1 MLSYLNYMNSNE
13 VTILTDA
20 ILELYLAIKIR
31 SSEEVS
37 KYKTDRA
44 LAREYDRRTSRLG
57 KGVVKVGN
65 CVLVARLH
73 QTKC

>member
-1 MLSYLNYMNSNE
+1 MNSNE

-37 KYKTDRA
+37 TIL
-44 LAREYDRRTSRLG
+44 LAWLCSLRTWLR
-57 KGVVKVGN
+57 N
-65 CVLVARLH
+65 C
-73 QTKC
+73 